1 MQKQSVVAILTDF
14 GTDDPFAG
22 MVKGVISS
30 FNPKITFVDLSHSIP
45 SHNIVLGAF
54 VLGRSFKYF
63 PDDTVFLAV
72 VDPTVGS
79 ERRAIILKTDR
90 HLFVAPD
97 NGILSYVLEYAKTEK
112 IIKITNKKYFLS
124 DVCSTFHGRDIF
136 APVAAHLTMG
146 IPPEVMG
153 TQITDPVKLEIK
165 DPRCGE
171 GTITADVIYVDKF
184 GNLITNLTKEHLGG
198 NKIKEIKITNRFI
211 TGVKEFYSAG
221 YEGELM
227 AVWGGF
233 GTLEIA
239 VKEGSA
245 AKTLDVDAGEEIFVM
260 EEKIA
265 E

>member
-14 GTDDPFAG
+14 GADDPYAG
-22 MVKGVISS
+22 MLKGVISS

-45 SHNIVLGAF
+45 SHNISIGAF

-63 PDDTVFLAV
+63 TDDTVFIAV

-90 HLFVAPD
+90 QSAVAPD
-97 NGILSYVLEYAKTEK
+97 NGILSYVLKYAKVEK
-112 IIKITNKKYFLS
+112 IIKITNPKYFLS
-124 DVCSTFHGRDIF
+124 DVCPTFHGRDIF

-153 TQITDPVKLEIK
+153 EEIKDPVKLEIK
-165 DPRCGE
+165 YPRSGK
-171 GTITADVIYVDKF
+171 GNITADVIYVDKF
-184 GNLITNLTKEHLGG
+184 GNLITNLTKELFGA
-198 NKIKEIKITNRFI
+198 NTIKEIKITNRFI
-211 TGVKEFYSAG
+211 TGVKEFYSSG

-239 VKEGSA
+239 VKEGNA
-245 AKTLDVDAGEEIFVM
+245 AKILGVDAGEEIFVT

-265 E
+265 